1 MNPLAKPILFGV
13 GHLVN
18 KSGVIEKKDR
28 EELSDFNKVI
38 AYIKAWDRSHGEKY
52 LIGMGQ
58 IRSRLIAKFLQT
70 VKGLEELPKLEEQV
84 NLVYTH
90 FDEFK
95 ALLND
100 KHKDGILNTWLHES
114 WKKPKPNKPTT

>member
-1 MNPLAKPILFGV
+1 MLVNGAQEERFGGKNNMKPLAKPILFGV

-58 IRSRLIAKFLQT
+58 IRSRLITKFLHT
-70 VKGLEELPKLEEQV
+70 IKGIAHYP
-84 NLVYTH
+84 
-90 FDEFK
+90 
-95 ALLND
+95 
-100 KHKDGILNTWLHES
+100 S
-114 WKKPKPNKPTT
+114 